1 MDAVIDIGSNSVRL
15 CFMENKIVNPKKVS
29 TTFLSENLAITG
41 SLLPEA
47 IERTTS
53 AIINFINEAKQKG
66 ADRIFVFGTEAMR
79 SGKNAYV
86 VSEIVQNATG
96 ISIDV
101 ISGSDEA
108 LCGFIGANAQN
119 EKVCV
124 IDIGGASIELVQG
137 EKQIENGL
145 SLPIGV
151 MRVRDICNNDRQ
163 KTHDYYSEQVK
174 KYPRFTYKAVGIGG
188 TATSLS
194 AMVKKMQ
201 TYDATSNHG
210 SVITL
215 DELIKLEDQIYACKD
230 SEDIAKTFP
239 SIGEKRAR
247 VIGIGCIALI
257 EILKYLNKTE
267 FTVSEHDNIE
277 GYYALKTQ
285 QANKN

>member
-15 CFMENKIVNPKKVS
+15 CFMENRAVNPKKVS

-41 SLLPEA
+41 SLLLEA
-47 IERTTS
+47 IKRTTDAVIS
-53 AIINFINEAKQKG
+53 FVNEAKSKG
-66 ADRIFVFGTEAMR
+66 ADRIFIFGTEAMR

-86 VSEIVQNATG
+86 VSEIVQHVTG

-101 ISGSDEA
+101 ISGRDEA
-108 LCGFIGANAQN
+108 LCGFIGANMKR

-137 EKQIENGL
+137 QDEIEDSL

-151 MRVRDICNNDRQ
+151 MRVKDICKNNRE
-163 KTHDYYSEQVK
+163 KTHEYYREQVK

-194 AMVKKMQ
+194 AMVKRMQ
-201 TYDATSNHG
+201 TYDATLNHG
-210 SVITL
+210 SVVTL
-215 DELIKLEDQIYACKD
+215 EQLIALEEEIYACKD
-230 SEDIAKTFP
+230 SEEIASAFP

-247 VIGIGCIALI
+247 VIGVGCIALI
-257 EILKYLNKTE
+257 EILKYLGKTE

-277 GYYALKTQ
+277 GYYALKTR
-285 QANKN
+285 

>member
-15 CFMENKIVNPKKVS
+15 CFMGNRAVNPKKVS

-41 SLLPEA
+41 SLLLEA
-47 IERTTS
+47 IKRTTDAVIS
-53 AIINFINEAKQKG
+53 FVNEAKSRG
-66 ADRIFVFGTEAMR
+66 ADRIFIFGTEAMR

-86 VSEIVQNATG
+86 VSEIVQSVTG

-101 ISGSDEA
+101 ISGHEEA
-108 LCGFIGANAQN
+108 LCGFVGANMQG

-137 EKQIENGL
+137 QNEIEDGL

-151 MRVRDICNNDRQ
+151 MRVKDICKNDRE
-163 KTHDYYSEQVK
+163 KTHEYYREQVK

-194 AMVKKMQ
+194 AMVKRMQ
-201 TYDATSNHG
+201 TYDATLNHG

-215 DELIKLEDQIYACKD
+215 EQLIALEEEIYACKD
-230 SEDIAKTFP
+230 SEEIASAFP

-247 VIGIGCIALI
+247 VIGVGCIALI
-257 EILKYLNKTE
+257 EILKYLGKTE

-277 GYYALKTQ
+277 GYYALKTR
-285 QANKN
+285 

>member
-15 CFMENKIVNPKKVS
+15 YFMENRAVNPKKVE

-47 IERTTS
+47 IDRTCK
-53 AIINFINEAKQKG
+53 AIITFVNEAKNKG
-66 ADRIFVFGTEAMR
+66 AKRVFIFGTEAMR

-86 VSEIVQNATG
+86 VSQTVQKATG
-96 ISIDV
+96 ITIDV
-101 ISGSDEA
+101 ITGNDEA
-108 LCGFIGANAQN
+108 LCGFVGANPKG
-119 EKVCV
+119 EDVCV

-137 EKQIENGL
+137 QKVIESGL

-151 MRVRDICNNDRQ
+151 MRVKDICKNDRQ
-163 KTHDYYSEQVK
+163 KTHEYYREQVK
-174 KYPRFTYKAVGIGG
+174 KYPRFTSKAVGIGG

-201 TYDATSNHG
+201 TYDAMLNHG

-215 DELIKLEDQIYACKD
+215 NELKILEEEIYACN
-230 SEDIAKTFP
+230 SSNEIAEKFP

-247 VIGIGCIALI
+247 VIGVGCIALI
-257 EILKYLNKTE
+257 EILEYLNKTE

-285 QANKN
+285 TND

>member
-15 CFMENKIVNPKKVS
+15 CFMENKKVNPKKVN

-41 SLLPEA
+41 VLLPEA
-47 IERTTS
+47 IKRTTN
-53 AIINFINEAKQKG
+53 AIIDFVNEAKQKG
-66 ADRIFVFGTEAMR
+66 ADRIFIFGTEAMR

-86 VSEIVQNATG
+86 VSEIVQNETG
-96 ISIDV
+96 ITIDV
-101 ISGSDEA
+101 ISGKEEA
-108 LCGFIGANAQN
+108 LCGFIGANTHG

-124 IDIGGASIELVQG
+124 IDIGGASVELVQG
-137 EKQIENGL
+137 QTQIEDGL

-151 MRVRDICNNDRQ
+151 MRVKDICKNDRQ
-163 KTHDYYSEQVK
+163 KTHEYYCEQVK
-174 KYPRFTYKAVGIGG
+174 KYPHFKYKAIGIGG

-201 TYDATSNHG
+201 TYDASANHG
-210 SVITL
+210 TVVTL
-215 DELIKLEDQIYACKD
+215 DELIELENQIYACKD
-230 SEDIAKTFP
+230 SNEIAKVFP

-247 VIGIGCIALI
+247 VIGVGCIALI

-277 GYYALKTQ
+277 GYYILK
-285 QANKN
+285 NR

>member
-15 CFMENKIVNPKKVS
+15 CFMENRAVNPKKVS

-41 SLLPEA
+41 SLLLEA
-47 IERTTS
+47 IKRTTDAVIS
-53 AIINFINEAKQKG
+53 FVNEAKSKG
-66 ADRIFVFGTEAMR
+66 ADRIFIFGTEAMR

-86 VSEIVQNATG
+86 VSEIVQHVTG

-101 ISGSDEA
+101 ISGRDEA
-108 LCGFIGANAQN
+108 LCGFIGANMQG

-137 EKQIENGL
+137 QDEIEDSL

-151 MRVRDICNNDRQ
+151 MRVKDICKNNRE
-163 KTHDYYSEQVK
+163 KTHEYYREQVK

-194 AMVKKMQ
+194 AMVKRMQ
-201 TYDATSNHG
+201 TYDATLNHG
-210 SVITL
+210 SVVTL
-215 DELIKLEDQIYACKD
+215 EQLIALEKEIYACKD
-230 SEDIAKTFP
+230 SEEIASAFP

-247 VIGIGCIALI
+247 VIGVGCIALI
-257 EILKYLNKTE
+257 EILKYLGKTE

-277 GYYALKTQ
+277 GYYALKTR
-285 QANKN
+285 